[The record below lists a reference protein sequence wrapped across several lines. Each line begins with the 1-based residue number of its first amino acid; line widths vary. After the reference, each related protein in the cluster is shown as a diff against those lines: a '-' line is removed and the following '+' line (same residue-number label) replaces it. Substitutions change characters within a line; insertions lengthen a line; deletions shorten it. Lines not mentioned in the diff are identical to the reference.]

1 MKDQDRYFQ
10 KILGAY
16 TVAPADETNIQKT
29 VLAGKRL
36 LMKNPVQE
44 LRWYQENCQSI
55 QVYIPAFVAFSII
68 GDWDMY
74 VAY

>member
-1 MKDQDRYFQ
+1 MKDQDRFFQ

-16 TVAPADETNIQKT
+16 TVAPADEMDMQKT
-29 VLAGKRL
+29 ILAGKQL

-44 LRWYQENCQSI
+44 LRWYRRIVNQFK
-55 QVYIPAFVAFSII
+55 YISPAFVVFSII

-74 VAY
+74 AAY